1 MIIFCAYVGEHVYVC
16 LRGAIIYTHMLYIC
30 NLLHI
35 LYIYIYI
42 EREREDG
49 FICIYGVWLY
59 TYI

>member
-1 MIIFCAYVGEHVYVC
+1 MIIFCAYVGQHVYVC

-42 EREREDG
+42 YLEDG

>member
-1 MIIFCAYVGEHVYVC
+1 MIIFCAYVGQHVYVC

-42 EREREDG
+42 EREREREREDG
-49 FICIYGVWLY
+49 FIWIYGV
-59 TYI
+59 

>member
-1 MIIFCAYVGEHVYVC
+1 MIIFCVYVGEHVYVC

-42 EREREDG
+42 YIEDG
-49 FICIYGVWLY
+49 FICIYGV
-59 TYI
+59 